1 MGQHHSWYTPGLIVA
16 VLCVWVAASSG
27 ASRRAHVH
35 GIGRINI
42 VVEGKQ
48 ATVEFVA
55 PAEGLYGFE
64 HQARTPAE
72 QAKRDAALARLQEK
86 ISTMVVF
93 EANRGCQFAP
103 HRIAVEADVEGEP
116 EPGKSSEKAPKKSGE
131 HSEVHAEFTV
141 TCQQPLAGSQVRF
154 GVSKVF
160 PAIKTVHVQVLS
172 EARQAGVEVKSD
184 KGSLRL

>member
-1 MGQHHSWYTPGLIVA
+1 MGKRHGCYTLGLMAAA
-16 VLCVWVAASSG
+16 VVVWASTSSG
-27 ASRRAHVH
+27 ASQRAHVH
-35 GIGRINI
+35 GVGRMNI

-48 ATVEFVA
+48 ATVEFLA

-64 HQARTPAE
+64 HQARTRAE
-72 QAKRDAALARLQEK
+72 QEKREAALARLQEK

-93 EANRGCQFAP
+93 EADRGCQFVTKK
-103 HRIAVEADVEGEP
+103 IAVEEDVEP
-116 EPGKSSEKAPKKSGE
+116 EHKHGKGQGKTQKKSGE

-141 TCQQPLAGSQVRF
+141 TCEKPLAGSQVRF

-160 PAIKTVHVQVLS
+160 PTIKTVHVQVLS
-172 EARQAGVEVKSD
+172 DARQTGVEVKSD

>member
-1 MGQHHSWYTPGLIVA
+1 MGKRHGCYILGLMAA
-16 VLCVWVAASSG
+16 VVVVWAAISSG
-27 ASRRAHVH
+27 ASQRAHVH
-35 GIGRINI
+35 GVGRINI

-64 HQARTPAE
+64 HQARTQAE
-72 QAKRDAALARLQEK
+72 QEKRDAALARLQEK

-93 EANRGCQFAP
+93 EANRGCQFVTKKM
-103 HRIAVEADVEGEP
+103 AVEEDVEP
-116 EPGKSSEKAPKKSGE
+116 EHKHGKGQGKTQKKSGE

-141 TCQQPLAGSQVRF
+141 TCEQPLAGSQVRF

-160 PAIKTVHVQVLS
+160 PTIKTVHVQALS
-172 EARQAGVEVKSD
+172 DARQIGAEVKGD

>member
-1 MGQHHSWYTPGLIVA
+1 M
-16 VLCVWVAASSG
+16 VAAVVVGASTSSG
-27 ASRRAHVH
+27 ASQRAHVH
-35 GIGRINI
+35 GVGHINI

-48 ATVEFVA
+48 ATVEFQA

-64 HQARTPAE
+64 HQARTKAE
-72 QAKRDAALARLQEK
+72 QDKRDAALARLQEK

-93 EANRGCQFAP
+93 EADRGCQFATQK
-103 HRIAVEADVEGEP
+103 IAVEEDVEDEHAH
-116 EPGKSSEKAPKKSGE
+116 GKGPEKAQKKSGE

-141 TCQQPLAGSQVRF
+141 TCAKPLAGSQVRF

-160 PAIKTVHVQVLS
+160 PMIKTVHVQVLS
-172 EARQAGVEVKSD
+172 DARQTGVEVKSD

>member
-1 MGQHHSWYTPGLIVA
+1 MEKRHGWYILGCMAATLV
-16 VLCVWVAASSG
+16 VWASI
-27 ASRRAHVH
+27 ASEASQRAHVH
-35 GIGRINI
+35 GVGQINI

-48 ATVEFVA
+48 ATVEFLA
-55 PAEGLYGFE
+55 PAEGIYGFE
-64 HQARTPAE
+64 HAARTKAE

-93 EANRGCQFAP
+93 EADRGCQFAMKNM
-103 HRIAVEADVEGEP
+103 AVVADVEHEP
-116 EPGKSSEKAPKKSGE
+116 APGKGKAQKKSGE

-141 TCQQPLAGSQVRF
+141 TCEKPLAGSQVRF

-160 PAIKTVHVQVLS
+160 PTIKTVHVQALS
-172 EARQAGVEVKSD
+172 DARQTGVEVTRD

>member
-1 MGQHHSWYTPGLIVA
+1 MGQRHGWYTLGLM
-16 VLCVWVAASSG
+16 AAALAIWASTSSG
-27 ASRRAHVH
+27 ASQQAHVH
-35 GIGRINI
+35 GVGRINI

-48 ATVEFVA
+48 ATVEFLA

-64 HQARTPAE
+64 HQARTKAE
-72 QAKRDAALARLQEK
+72 QDKRDAALTQLQEN

-93 EANRGCQFAP
+93 EADRGCQFATQK
-103 HRIAVEADVEGEP
+103 IAVEADVEDEH
-116 EPGKSSEKAPKKSGE
+116 EHGKGTEKAQKKSGE

-141 TCQQPLAGSQVRF
+141 TCKQPLAGSQVRF

-160 PAIKTVHVQVLS
+160 PTIKTVHVQVLS
-172 EARQAGVEVKSD
+172 DTRQAGVEVKSD